1 MKSFDYQREQANAFR
16 SARKST
22 AAFVAGYHNC
32 GDILNGDEVS
42 AKRSASIGLGCPFLV
57 ATPLLRT
64 AQGEHYELN
73 RCFATLED
81 ASGYVD
87 YMRGTFG
94 LGYANVYRMNRG
106 MDNAYGSLSVV
117 ALLDFVHTES
127 SYHGGR
133 WRDTQRF
140 LKTGRIVEEE

>member
-1 MKSFDYQREQANAFR
+1 MKESIRDMLSNAFR
-16 SARKST
+16 SAGKST
-22 AAFVAGYHNC
+22 ATFVAVYHSC
-32 GDILNGDEVS
+32 GDIFNGDEVS
-42 AKRSASIGLGCPFLV
+42 AKRNASIGLGCPFLV
-57 ATPLLRT
+57 TTPLLRT

-87 YMRGTFG
+87 YMRGAFG
-94 LGYANVYRMNRG
+94 LGYINVYRMNRRVG
-106 MDNAYGSLSVV
+106 GGYDSLTVV

-140 LKTGRIVEEE
+140 LKSGRIVAEE

>member
-1 MKSFDYQREQANAFR
+1 MESFDYQRERANAFR

-22 AAFVAGYHNC
+22 AAFVAAYHSC
-32 GDILNGDEVS
+32 GDILNGDEVC
-42 AKRSASIGLGCPFLV
+42 AKRDASIGLGCPFLV
-57 ATPLLRT
+57 ATPLLCT

-87 YMRGTFG
+87 YMRGAFG
-94 LGYANVYRMNRG
+94 LRYINVYRMNRKVSG
-106 MDNAYGSLSVV
+106 GYNSLTVV
-117 ALLDFVHTES
+117 ALLDFAHPES
-127 SYHGGR
+127 GYRGCR